1 MRMPRRAFVGGCAA
15 VVIGGVRAAAREPA
29 AVAVQTVLGP
39 VSPETL
45 GPTLVHEH
53 LLVDVIGASQVS
65 KDRYDREAVFA
76 RMLPLLE
83 QFRADGGRTFV
94 DATPQAL
101 GRDPELLKRLSQASG
116 IAIITSTGIDGA
128 SGDKYVPDFAR
139 TESADALATRWIAEA
154 RDGIEGTTIRPGLIR
169 IGVDGSPLS
178 DLDRKLV
185 LAAARAHR
193 ATGLPIASHTEGGAA
208 VREQLDLLAKEG
220 VAPDAFVWAHAQGET
235 DRAVHR
241 ELATRGAWIE
251 FDGISDQEL
260 DLHVDLVLD
269 MRKHGLLG
277 RTLVAHHVGWYH
289 VGEPDGG
296 DVRPYT
302 MMFERFLPALRHA
315 GMTPAEKRTLI
326 VDNPRAVLVPR
337 RV

>member
-1 MRMPRRAFVGGCAA
+1 LVL
-15 VVIGGVRAAAREPA
+15 GGVRAAARESQA
-29 AVAVQTVLGP
+29 GMVQTVLGP

-53 LLVDVIGASQVS
+53 LLMDVIGAAHVS

-94 DATPQAL
+94 DATPQGL

-116 IAIITSTGIDGA
+116 IAIVASTGIDGDA
-128 SGDKYVPDFAR
+128 DDKYVPEFAR

-154 RDGIEGTTIRPGLIR
+154 RDGIEGTGIRPGMIK
-169 IGVDGSPLS
+169 IGVDGAPLS
-178 DLDRKLV
+178 DLDLKLL
-185 LAAARAHR
+185 LAAARTHR
-193 ATGLPIASHTEGGAA
+193 ATGLPITSHSEQGAVA
-208 VREQLDLLAKEG
+208 REQLDLLKKEG
-220 VAPDAFVWAHAQGET
+220 VQPDAFVWAHAQGET
-235 DRAVHR
+235 DRTIHR

-251 FDGISDQEL
+251 FDGISDKDL

-289 VGEPDGG
+289 VGEPNGG

-315 GMTPAEKRTLI
+315 GMTAAEKRTLI

-337 RV
+337 KI